1 MMIKPSGFCT
11 NHSGKVEEVSISP
24 GEKENFEQYFR
35 SMLAWMIRLAGS
47 EKFFSYTHNVLNYTE
62 QLIESSL
69 HYIRLLSDLLHE
81 NHE

>member
-1 MMIKPSGFCT
+1 
-11 NHSGKVEEVSISP
+11 
-24 GEKENFEQYFR
+24 
-35 SMLAWMIRLAGS
+35 MLAWMIRLAGS

-69 HYIRLLSDLLHE
+69 HYIRLLSDLLLE